1 MRSCQIEYVASDKD
15 VGMVCGPQFNPP
27 RLNSESRVASL
38 STDTEFRI
46 ISISAPRS
54 GRAAPAERE
63 VVFFPY
69 PYYPVNA
76 KRGVYG
82 TRGFCSPTFRVNP
95 GGAREASNS
104 QLV

>member
-46 ISISAPRS
+46 ISISAPPIRTRRS
-54 GRAAPAERE
+54 RRE
-63 VVFFPY
+63 GGCFLPLSILPRQREEGCIRHEGILLPY
-69 PYYPVNA
+69 LP
-76 KRGVYG
+76 
-82 TRGFCSPTFRVNP
+82 S
-95 GGAREASNS
+95 
-104 QLV
+104 